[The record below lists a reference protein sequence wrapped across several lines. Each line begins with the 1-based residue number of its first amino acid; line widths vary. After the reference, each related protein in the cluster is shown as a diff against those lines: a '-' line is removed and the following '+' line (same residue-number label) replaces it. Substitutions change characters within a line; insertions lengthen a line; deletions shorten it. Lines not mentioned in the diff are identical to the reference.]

1 LTISAPAGGITVTS
15 GQALTVTVA
24 VAPGSYPMGVAVI
37 AQYPLD
43 SAPLQPVSGP
53 TLTFTL
59 EIPANAAPGAYNITA
74 VSADA
79 NGNELASAPV
89 SVLVERADLPT
100 ALNVSPPG
108 VVVSHVGATM
118 PLVVFGTFTGGLQL
132 NVTHSSHLTAVSAN
146 PSVAYVRNGTVMTAG
161 SGQTTIALT
170 YGQVTSTIAV
180 TVSAGR
186 TQ

>member
-1 LTISAPAGGITVTS
+1 
-15 GQALTVTVA
+15 
-24 VAPGSYPMGVAVI
+24 MGVAVI

-43 SAPLQPVSGP
+43 SAP
-53 TLTFTL
+53 
-59 EIPANAAPGAYNITA
+59 
-74 VSADA
+74 
-79 NGNELASAPV
+79 
-89 SVLVERADLPT
+89 
-100 ALNVSPPG
+100 LNVSPPG